1 VDDEFVYQT
10 AGQLRDR
17 DDRFFAQD
25 VADLLEESDV
35 GSVLES
41 LHRLVARGLLMHLD
55 RVSTPGASEDA
66 MEYEGFRFPPEER

>member
-1 VDDEFVYQT
+1 MDDEFVYQT

-35 GSVLES
+35 GSVLEW
-41 LHRLVARGLLMHLD
+41 LHG
-55 RVSTPGASEDA
+55 SSPGDC
-66 MEYEGFRFPPEER
+66 